1 MEFKIQDKPSP
12 TKQHYHDTDI
22 KIAYE
27 FAKKVYTELP
37 NLVKAMVL
45 FGSTA
50 RREDSKKSD
59 VDMLILIDDV
69 HLQLTPELLE
79 TYKIITDK
87 KIAEVSTRLHV
98 VTLKLSTFWE
108 YVRSGDPIAI
118 NILRDGFALVDEGF
132 FDPLQALLFRG
143 RIRPTQ
149 EAINSYYSKSNVTLF
164 NANWHILQAAL
175 DLYWA
180 VIDAAHSALMSQGF
194 IPPSPSHVPD
204 MLEKEMA
211 QKGLIEEKYVR
222 TMKLFFDLMKKITH
236 REISSMSG
244 TEYDKYRRDAVDFV
258 ERMKAFARPGHH

>member
-1 MEFKIQDKPSP
+1 MEFKTQDKPSP

-27 FAKKVYTELP
+27 FAKNVYNELP
-37 NLVKAMVL
+37 SLVKAMVL

-50 RREDSKKSD
+50 RGEDTKKSD

-79 TYKIITDK
+79 TYKIIVDK

-118 NILRDGFALVDEGF
+118 NILRDGFALIDEGF

-149 EAINSYYSKSNVTLF
+149 EAINSYYSKSNVTLY
-164 NANWHILQAAL
+164 NANWHILQGAL

-194 IPPSPSHVPD
+194 IPPSPSHVPE
-204 MLEKEMA
+204 MLDREMA

-222 TMKLFFDLMKKITH
+222 TMKKFFDLMKKITH

-244 TEYDKYRRDAVDFV
+244 SDYDKYRDEAVEFI
-258 ERMKAFARPGHH
+258 ERMKSFARPGYD